1 LAFQRRL
8 DSNCNDHGCEQLL
21 AWYGTAAG
29 SGELDASRDEIAGKP
44 WSEDEVSAVVESYF
58 RMLALE
64 KSGTPYNKSENRR
77 RLMEVVSRSEGS
89 IERKLQNVSAVLD
102 VLGAQWINGYK
113 PLAHY
118 QDALVE
124 AVARAVAREPRLLDP
139 GSVGTPLPT
148 DEAAVL
154 VPAPTLRDPDETL
167 TPAVRRLVGKFDPAE
182 RDARNRDLG
191 KAGERFVVE
200 FERDRLRRA
209 GRDDLAR
216 DVRWVS
222 DLDGDG
228 FGYDVRSFEPDGQE
242 RLLEIKTTCGHERT
256 AFWLTRRG
264 IDIAAENSEVYRIR
278 RVFHFRNRAQMF
290 EIGPP
295 LEEGLSM
302 TPVTFFAAPR

>member
-1 LAFQRRL
+1 L
-8 DSNCNDHGCEQLL
+8 N
-21 AWYGTAAG
+21 AG
-29 SGELDASRDEIAGKP
+29 RDEIAGTP

-64 KSGTPYNKSENRR
+64 RAGTAYNKSENRR
-77 RLMEVVSRSEGS
+77 RLMEVVRRSEGS
-89 IERKLQNVSAVLD
+89 IERKLQNVSAVMD

-124 AVARAVAREPRLLDP
+124 AVARAVEREPRFLDP
-139 GSVGTPLPT
+139 GSVGTPPAMNET
-148 DEAAVL
+148 AIL
-154 VPAPTLRDPDETL
+154 VPTPVLRDPDETL

-191 KAGERFVVE
+191 KAGEHFVVE
-200 FERDRLRRA
+200 FERDKLRRA
-209 GRDDLAR
+209 GRDDLAD

-228 FGYDVRSFEPDGQE
+228 FGYDVKSFEPDGQE

-256 AFWLTRRG
+256 AFWLTRREIDVAANNSG
-264 IDIAAENSEVYRIR
+264 IYRIR

-295 LEEGLSM
+295 LEEGLLM
-302 TPVTFFAAPR
+302 TPATFLAAPR